1 MKVWMKRSLL
11 ALAVLLVA
19 AQVVRPART
28 NPTVDPKLEISAI
41 HTGSPAAMGILE
53 RSCNDCHSNRTVWPW
68 YSKFAPASWLVTS
81 DVNEGR
87 SEMNLSE
94 WGAYSQEK
102 RQKLL
107 GKMCEEVTEGD
118 MPGALYATL
127 HPQARL
133 TGADVQAVC
142 AFSKAGLEGEL
153 KDKGRRGHEDEDDD

>member
-1 MKVWMKRSLL
+1 MKVWIKRILL
-11 ALAVLLVA
+11 TLAVLLVA

-28 NPTVDPKLEISAI
+28 NPTVDPKLEISAV
-41 HTGSPAAMGILE
+41 HTGSPAAIGILE

-68 YSKFAPASWLVTS
+68 YSSVAPASWLVTS
-81 DVNEGR
+81 DVREGR

-118 MPGALYATL
+118 MPGALYASI

-133 TGADVQAVC
+133 TGADVQTVC
-142 AFSKAGLEGEL
+142 AFSRAGLQNGAREKDRHGE
-153 KDKGRRGHEDEDDD
+153 KDEDDD